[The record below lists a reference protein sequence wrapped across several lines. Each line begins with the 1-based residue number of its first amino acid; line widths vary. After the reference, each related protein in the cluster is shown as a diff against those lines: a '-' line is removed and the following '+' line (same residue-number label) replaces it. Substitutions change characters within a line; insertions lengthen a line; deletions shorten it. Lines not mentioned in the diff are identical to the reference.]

1 MFGLKVRS
9 EGAVPAGRVSA
20 EKEGAASLPTFTPG
34 ACWVGV
40 LVLDEDRGVEGMEN
54 GLTPFVVRGSEG
66 GTREW
71 NSPWLETDSGLLF
84 ADILV

>member
-9 EGAVPAGRVSA
+9 EGAEPAGRVSA

-34 ACWVGV
+34 AW
-40 LVLDEDRGVEGMEN
+40 
-54 GLTPFVVRGSEG
+54 PFVVRGSEG